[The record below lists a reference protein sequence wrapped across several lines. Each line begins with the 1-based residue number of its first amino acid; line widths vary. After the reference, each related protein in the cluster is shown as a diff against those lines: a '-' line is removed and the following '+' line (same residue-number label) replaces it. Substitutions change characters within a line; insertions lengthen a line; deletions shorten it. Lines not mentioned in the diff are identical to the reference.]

1 MIAGVSFSVVL
12 LSKTDG
18 NVLASA
24 KVVKRT
30 SLRGRMLAKWPAAV
44 SEDRSLKC
52 PQERPW
58 RAPGGHAAS
67 ITTISVRVNVGTA
80 DRIPVW

>member
-1 MIAGVSFSVVL
+1 MTGSAVTGVSPAAATATGASVTGASVL
-12 LSKTDG
+12 LLSNTDG
-18 NVLASA
+18 NVLGSA

-44 SEDRSLKC
+44 VVNRPLKC

-58 RAPGGHAAS
+58 RAPVGHAA
-67 ITTISVRVNVGTA
+67 
-80 DRIPVW
+80 